1 MEFSTP
7 FTCCSMG
14 VATDCSTSSALAP
27 TYVVVT
33 WMSGGGMSGDC
44 EKGRGES
51 ETAPTMT
58 GTIGI
63 TIATMGRRMKK
74 FPIGHLEEDSA
85 LDAAAPMLAAAG
97 TGPACGGGEAG
108 SGGAGSPLSHQPAPA
123 FFAPFHLTL
132 SPPFPPP

>member
-7 FTCCSMG
+7 FTCCSIG

-27 TYVVVT
+27 TYVVLT
-33 WMSGGGMSGDC
+33 RMSGGGSSGDC
-44 EKGRGES
+44 GVGGGGR

-58 GTIGI
+58 VTIEI

-85 LDAAAPMLAAAG
+85 LDAAAPMLAAGGNRA
-97 TGPACGGGEAG
+97 PLRGGGGGSAG
-108 SGGAGSPLSHQPAPA
+108 GGAP
-123 FFAPFHLTL
+123 
-132 SPPFPPP
+132 

>member
-7 FTCCSMG
+7 FTCCSIG

-33 WMSGGGMSGDC
+33 WMSGGGMSGYC
-44 EKGRGES
+44 EMGGRES

-58 GTIGI
+58 VTIEI

-108 SGGAGSPLSHQPAPA
+108 SGGAGSAFTSMPSRTFCAPS
-123 FFAPFHLTL
+123 PLTL
-132 SPPFPPP
+132 FPR